1 MWLKICDI
9 GYHHPFTGWLSY
21 LMVIGII
28 LHLTNI
34 IYCKSKN
41 LLCPKDTM
49 PCQIIW
55 STTHITN
62 HRIIYVSYRNNDL
75 RGIAFTKYNYI
86 EYAWWRLSPITP
98 TKINESKWHDIIWST
113 TRHDQSSY
121 QIWKLSDQ
129 RPERNCIH
137 KVKQDRQTKKLYAP
151 ILSLYAGPKKSK
163 LDSRLCPS

>member
-1 MWLKICDI
+1 MCLKICDI

-28 LHLTNI
+28 WHQ
-34 IYCKSKN
+34 IY
-41 LLCPKDTM
+41 TM

-62 HRIIYVSYRNNDL
+62 HCIIYVSYRNNDL

-98 TKINESKWHDIIWST
+98 TKIIESKWHDIIWST
-113 TRHDQSSY
+113 TRHDQLSY

-129 RPERNCIH
+129 RTQRNCIH
-137 KVKQDRQTKKLYAP
+137 KVKQDYFAYIPPTISFEDRLSTKAEVYF
-151 ILSLYAGPKKSK
+151 GF
-163 LDSRLCPS
+163 SRTPACL

>member
-1 MWLKICDI
+1 MCLKICDI

-28 LHLTNI
+28 WHQ
-34 IYCKSKN
+34 IY
-41 LLCPKDTM
+41 TM

-62 HRIIYVSYRNNDL
+62 HCIIYVSYRNNDL

-98 TKINESKWHDIIWST
+98 TKIIESKWHDIIWST

-129 RPERNCIH
+129 RTQRNCIH

-151 ILSLYAGPKKSK
+151 ILLLYTGPLKSK
-163 LDSRLCPS
+163 LDSTDSVPHNCL